1 MKKAAATYFSVE
13 DAGNWLTVLKL
24 GAESLL
30 SSPSFYSSEKSKGR
44 LEMRIIAAL
53 TFASAMIFGQIAA
66 ISSAQARCTNS
77 YDTASDG
84 SSCGGRAS
92 GCRSGGRG
100 GYC

>member
-1 MKKAAATYFSVE
+1 VADRPE
-13 DAGNWLTVLKL
+13 LQ
-24 GAESLL
+24 
-30 SSPSFYSSEKSKGR
+30 SSEPDQPTDRRWLNEIQRKP
-44 LEMRIIAAL
+44 EMRILAAIA
-53 TFASAMIFGQIAA
+53 FASAMIFGQIAVT
-66 ISSAQARCTNS
+66 SSAYARCTNS